1 LEEELKKSSTDLI
14 NEKIKSQGYQNELS
28 SFMKKL
34 DDAQNDSLDHLK
46 TIEVTREEVNRLKNV
61 EKELNEQLVTIK
73 IDLEKVRKE

>member
-1 LEEELKKSSTDLI
+1 MEEELKKSSTDLI